1 MQKKTNDLQHPNWLL
16 IADGE
21 PLPKE
26 RLVALAANR
35 QVIVLDGA
43 YEYIKQI
50 GLHVDILLGD
60 FDSIDAEILKKIDPA
75 ETQVIHTPDQ
85 NHTDFEKGL
94 QHLNTLHAKD
104 IFICQASGLR
114 LQHTLHN
121 FRVLKRLHHP
131 KRTMTLFTETEN
143 VRYLEN
149 TTYKITGNIGD
160 GVALLGFPN
169 ATVSTSGLKYDMQ
182 NRVLAFEQF
191 SSVSNTLVKEEAMIQ
206 ISGDVL
212 CIQEKV

>member
-60 FDSIDAEILKKIDPA
+60 FDSINVLDILLYYY
-75 ETQVIHTPDQ
+75 E
-85 NHTDFEKGL
+85 
-94 QHLNTLHAKD
+94 
-104 IFICQASGLR
+104 
-114 LQHTLHN
+114 
-121 FRVLKRLHHP
+121 
-131 KRTMTLFTETEN
+131 
-143 VRYLEN
+143 
-149 TTYKITGNIGD
+149 
-160 GVALLGFPN
+160 
-169 ATVSTSGLKYDMQ
+169 
-182 NRVLAFEQF
+182 
-191 SSVSNTLVKEEAMIQ
+191 
-206 ISGDVL
+206 
-212 CIQEKV
+212 